1 MPTEAKALAATVDMH
16 PVAARRILRLA
27 LGTALCLLVSQIVNW
42 PLAFIA
48 PVLTLTLL
56 GLPFPAPGLKK
67 GMAFVIA
74 ILAPMVM
81 GLALVPFLQHA
92 RWAGIV
98 LVAMALYY
106 SFYYTARGGSAALG
120 TFMTIGLTV
129 VVTVGSVN
137 STLLIVL
144 IQSLGI
150 NAVFGLVFVW
160 LAHALLPDPP
170 ELRSGPSRKPP
181 APAAPLLA
189 EARRKALRSM
199 LIVLP
204 LALLFLFMSGSPA
217 YTVVMIKV
225 ASMGQQASSDS
236 SREMGRSMFAS
247 TFWGGLAAVIGWNL
261 LSVWPSLVFYVLLV
275 AVSGLVFG
283 RRMFQGMAVYPDF
296 SKWSY
301 AYLTL
306 IVLLAPAVLDSPFGS
321 DAGSAF
327 WSRLFLFGVIAVYG
341 TAAVAVFD
349 AFWPDR
355 SRSPEAPEL
364 STRPLPG

>member
-1 MPTEAKALAATVDMH
+1 MPTEAAAQAPAAGLH

-27 LGTALCLLVSQIVNW
+27 FGTSLCLLVSQVVNW
-42 PLAFIA
+42 PLGFIA

-67 GMAFVIA
+67 GIVFVAA
-74 ILAPMVM
+74 ILAPMLL
-81 GLALVPFLQHA
+81 GLWLVPLLQHA
-92 RWAGIV
+92 RWAGII
-98 LVAMALYY
+98 LVALALYY

-129 VVTVGSVN
+129 VVTIGSVN
-137 STLLIVL
+137 GDILILL

-150 NAVFGLVFVW
+150 NAAISMLFVW
-160 LAHALLPDPP
+160 IAHAALPDLPAV
-170 ELRSGPSRKPP
+170 RAAAQQKRP
-181 APAAPLLA
+181 APPVPNLP
-189 EARRKALRSM
+189 EARRKALRS
-199 LIVLP
+199 LLVVLP
-204 LALLFLFMSGSPA
+204 LALLFLFISGSPA

-225 ASMGQQASSDS
+225 ASMGQQASVDT

-247 TFWGGLAAVIGWNL
+247 TFWGGLAAVVAWNL
-261 LSVWPSLVFYVLLV
+261 LSLWPSLVFYTLLV
-275 AVSGLVFG
+275 GLAGLLFG

-306 IVLLAPAVLDSPFGS
+306 IVLLAPAVLDSPVS
-321 DAGSAF
+321 SSADSAF
-327 WSRLFLFGVIAVYG
+327 WTRLFLFGVIAVYG

-349 AFWPDR
+349 AFWPNRDR
-355 SRSPEAPEL
+355 SPA
-364 STRPLPG
+364 GH